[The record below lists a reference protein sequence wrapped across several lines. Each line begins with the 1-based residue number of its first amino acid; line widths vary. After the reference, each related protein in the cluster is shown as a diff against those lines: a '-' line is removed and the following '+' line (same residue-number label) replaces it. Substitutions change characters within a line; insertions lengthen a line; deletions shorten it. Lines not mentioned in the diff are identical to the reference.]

1 MAECKGRVLFF
12 HGFTQTASLFY
23 AKTSALRKRLIKLN
37 YKPVYLNGPVRL
49 TPSDLPSRD
58 SLSKFNSVPNADG
71 EETDYRG
78 WWFKRDPLSG
88 DGIKLDDS
96 IVAIKDYVENGNIIP
111 EEGFQQ
117 DIDETDKN
125 IPVVG
130 LIGFSQGACLAG
142 IICHMFN
149 EFFHVD
155 TLNFVVLYSG
165 FKLDTSKGSGQEA
178 YNSYFPTSDDKFKM
192 LHVYGELDT
201 VVEASRSEAFYEST
215 KEISTLLKHPGGHF
229 VPNSK
234 LMIDHVTNWI
244 QSLDI
249 EQKKEEK
256 EEDIMD
262 MFDKIGH

>member
-1 MAECKGRVLFF
+1 M
-12 HGFTQTASLFY
+12 
-23 AKTSALRKRLIKLN
+23 KRNL
-37 YKPVYLNGPVRL
+37 
-49 TPSDLPSRD
+49 
-58 SLSKFNSVPNADG
+58 
-71 EETDYRG
+71 
-78 WWFKRDPLSG
+78 LSG
-88 DGIKLDDS
+88 EGIKLDDS
-96 IVAIKDYVENGNIIP
+96 IVTIRDYLENGKIIP

-117 DIDETDKN
+117 EIDENDKN

-130 LIGFSQGACLAG
+130 LVGFSQGACLAG
-142 IICHMFN
+142 IICHKFN

-155 TLNFVVLYSG
+155 SLKFVILYSG
-165 FKLDTSKGSGQEA
+165 FKLDTSKGSGQEM
-178 YNSYFPTSDDKFKM
+178 YDSYFPTSEDKFKI

-215 KEISTLLKHPGGHF
+215 KDISTLLKHPGGHF

-234 LMIDHVTNWI
+234 LMIDQVTNWI

-249 EQKKEEK
+249 EQKKEEE